1 MAYLEATRMV
11 LKEFQ
16 IDSAGGLPA
25 YRVRVSPRARQVLLK
40 VHPRDG
46 LCVVIPPDFD
56 PRLIPEVVARRRDW
70 IEEIMA
76 RFRAEREQVGCGAA
90 DEAPLLL
97 DFRAVDEAWRLEYA
111 PRPGRELKLTANSHG
126 RLLVSGE
133 GAAGDADDALR
144 RLLRAF
150 VRRRAGLLLPPL
162 VRALAADT
170 GLSPARIAVRFQKS
184 RWGSC
189 SAAGYV
195 NLNAK
200 ILFLPPELARHVLLH
215 ELCHLEHLN
224 HGRGFHALLEKL
236 SPGAR
241 ELERRL
247 SGAMLYVPAFLG

>member
-1 MAYLEATRMV
+1 MTQ
-11 LKEFQ
+11 KEFR

-46 LCVVIPPDFD
+46 LCVVVPPDFD
-56 PRLIPEVVARRRDW
+56 PRLIPEVVARRKDW
-70 IEEIMA
+70 ISETMA
-76 RFRAEREQVGCGAA
+76 RFRAERDQAGCGAA
-90 DEAPLLL
+90 DEPPMLL
-97 DFRAVDEAWRLEYA
+97 DFRAVAETWQLDYA
-111 PRPGRELKLTANSHG
+111 PRPGQALKLTANSHG

-133 GAAGDADDALR
+133 PTEEEALR
-144 RLLRAF
+144 HLLRAF
-150 VRRRAGLLLPPL
+150 IRRRATALLPPQ

-170 GLSPARIAVRFQKS
+170 GLCPSRIAVRFQRS

-189 SAAGYV
+189 SAAGHV

-215 ELCHLEHLN
+215 ELCHLAHLN
-224 HGRGFHALLEKL
+224 HGPDFHALLAGL
-236 SPGAR
+236 SPGSA

-247 SGAMLYVPAFLG
+247 SRAMVYAPAFLG